1 MKIALDYDRTYSADP
16 RFWNIVIT
24 LAKVFGHDIRIVTYR
39 DHQLDR
45 TMPLIKVERILPV
58 IYTCGMAKKWF
69 LTHFGG
75 DFIPDIWIEDKP
87 EGIFENSTTSP
98 ENLDKW
104 RANRNEGPSYALK
117 AAA

>member
-16 RFWNIVIT
+16 RFWNMVVTI
-24 LAKVFGHDIRIVTYR
+24 AKMFGIDIRGVTAR

-45 TMPLIKVERILPV
+45 TRGLIKFERKLPV
-58 IYTCGMAKKWF
+58 IYTCGVAKRWYCE
-69 LTHFGG
+69 HFT
-75 DFIPDIWIEDKP
+75 DFTPDIWIDDKP
-87 EGIFENSTTSP
+87 EGILENSGTTL
-98 ENLDKW
+98 EQLDEW